1 MRILFDLNLLLD
13 VSFRWREFPESLQ
26 LYERVLAD
34 ADLEGAIP
42 GCGYTTLHYILKR
55 ELGEPRAR
63 AALANFA
70 LRLRLLPF
78 NARIA
83 NQAQAIGM
91 PDLEDA
97 CVAATAVHGSCGW
110 IATRNEADF
119 RQSPLPARRPGRILK
134 WIEDGRHLPP
144 LGAG

>member
-1 MRILFDLNLLLD
+1 MRILFDLNVLLD
-13 VSFRWREFPESLQ
+13 VSIRWREFPESLQ

-55 ELGEPRAR
+55 ELGESRSR

-70 LRLRLLPF
+70 NRFRLLPF
-78 NARIA
+78 NAKTA
-83 NQAQAIGM
+83 SQAQAIEM
-91 PDLEDA
+91 SDLEDA
-97 CVAATAVHGSCGW
+97 CVAATAVLGNCNW

-119 RQSPLPARRPGRILK
+119 RQSPLPSRTPGRILQ
-134 WIEDGRHLPP
+134 WIENGRHQPN
-144 LGAG
+144 